1 MKPFHS
7 LECDT
12 LSLIQT
18 QVMRLIKNNRADLL
32 TSERLW
38 NKINTVD
45 LLRSSPALIEYCNT
59 LGLKIREVALTVVHK
74 CVDTSLHIDELP
86 VTAKM
91 NIPIQNT
98 RYSFNRWYNLPKQM
112 LNSANV
118 STNEFGKKYY
128 SFTNVDYSKIQMIAE
143 LELLCPVIFNSQIAH
158 NIIIGKDC
166 QLPRVVMACT
176 FFNEPIGYLQE

>member
-18 QVMRLIKNNRADLL
+18 QVMRWIKNNRADLL

-98 RYSFNRWYNLPKQM
+98 RYSFNR
-112 LNSANV
+112 
-118 STNEFGKKYY
+118 
-128 SFTNVDYSKIQMIAE
+128 
-143 LELLCPVIFNSQIAH
+143 
-158 NIIIGKDC
+158 
-166 QLPRVVMACT
+166 
-176 FFNEPIGYLQE
+176 